1 MNFGTGGS
9 VGGNVTA
16 ATLDYSSYASAVT
29 YDIANGANATT
40 GIGGTHTGVTTLT
53 GNGANAATN
62 TVQGGAT
69 YTLDNATANKGGDGT
84 VSWTGFGA
92 LNAGTSV
99 VFGTGGSVA
108 GSVTAPTLDFSSYV
122 GAISATVTGANAGTV
137 SHVGG
142 SFSGVSTLSASGPG
156 NTMGGSGKTYVL
168 DNATQDAGS
177 SNGVSWTH
185 FGNINDATG
194 TVNFGT
200 GGA

>member
-1 MNFGTGGS
+1 MTASSGTTTYTLDNATANKGSGGGDGWTNFHTINDAAGTVNFGTGGS

-16 ATLDYSSYASAVT
+16 ATLDNSSYASAVT

-142 SFSGVSTLSASGPG
+142 SFSGVTR
-156 NTMGGSGKTYVL
+156 
-168 DNATQDAGS
+168 
-177 SNGVSWTH
+177 
-185 FGNINDATG
+185 
-194 TVNFGT
+194 
-200 GGA
+200 